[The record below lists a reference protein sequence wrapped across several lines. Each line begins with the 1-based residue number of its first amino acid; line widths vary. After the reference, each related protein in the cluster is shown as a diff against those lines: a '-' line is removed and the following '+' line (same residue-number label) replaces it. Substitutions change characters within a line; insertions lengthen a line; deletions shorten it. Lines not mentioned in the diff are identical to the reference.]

1 MGAFSIIS
9 ESGVANGVRRIEA
22 ITDKAVFD
30 HFRETEEE
38 VRKAAG
44 LLKTSPEGLSER
56 IERLLKEEKELK
68 NEIARL
74 KAEAAK
80 AASDSA
86 ETSEEVLPTH
96 RTFMLFNPAGILH
109 IAVGAYFAGFQV
121 VSDVSKSD
129 IPEDSPEHLLM
140 IRLVDSFS
148 SKQILHNIRI
158 DCFQISELIRHPLDD
173 RSCKH
178 LISGLAVFLFC
189 IVQFLGL
196 NNVRFVSII

>member
-1 MGAFSIIS
+1 M
-9 ESGVANGVRRIEA
+9 RRIEA

-86 ETSEEVLPTH
+86 ETSEEDFNGIRAVFQKTSGLDMNSLRSIGDDLKAAALSKDKEAACAFVLFGEADGKAFLVSMATEGAVKKGFSAGNLIKAAAPAIGGGGGG
-96 RTFMLFNPAGILH
+96 RPEMAQAGGKNPAGYEEAITK
-109 IAVGAYFAGFQV
+109 AKAY
-121 VSDVSKSD
+121 
-129 IPEDSPEHLLM
+129 
-140 IRLVDSFS
+140 
-148 SKQILHNIRI
+148 
-158 DCFQISELIRHPLDD
+158 
-173 RSCKH
+173 
-178 LISGLAVFLFC
+178 LAAL
-189 IVQFLGL
+189 
-196 NNVRFVSII
+196 